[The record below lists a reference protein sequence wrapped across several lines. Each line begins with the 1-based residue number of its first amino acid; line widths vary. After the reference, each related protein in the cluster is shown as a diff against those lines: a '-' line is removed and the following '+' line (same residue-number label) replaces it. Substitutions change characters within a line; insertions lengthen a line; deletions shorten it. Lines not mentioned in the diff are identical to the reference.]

1 MATLR
6 LAQRRRPG
14 SWLAVGGLPATAV
27 VVALAVVP
35 ALLLLSYAFMTG
47 GAEEYDAAPP
57 FTFGNVADVLGDDAN
72 LSLVRNTLIQG
83 GAVAVL
89 GIVLAVPIAYWI
101 HFHAGRAR
109 PWVLLLFVCAFLQS
123 YLVRLY
129 AFRTILG
136 ERGIVNETLMRL
148 GVIDDPASW
157 LLFSR
162 FSVIVAL
169 LHITL
174 PITVLLL
181 YVGFRPLDRRY
192 LELSDDLGA
201 SAIGRWRFVVFPL
214 IAPAAASAAILAFL
228 IAALDYVTPSL
239 LGGPGLA
246 TFAIKAR
253 SGFQELGNYPDG
265 AAYAWAALLG
275 CAFVAALLLMALR
288 AAGLSRQEPA

>member
-1 MATLR
+1 MAAARVAT
-6 LAQRRRPG
+6 RRRRR
-14 SWLAVGGLPATAV
+14 SWLVLGGLPAAGV
-27 VVALAVVP
+27 VAALAVAP
-35 ALLLLSYAFMTG
+35 ALVLLSYAFMTG
-47 GAEEYDAAPP
+47 GAEQYDAAPP
-57 FTFGNVADVLGDDAN
+57 FTLGNVGDVLSDDAN

-83 GAVAVL
+83 GAVAAIGIAL
-89 GIVLAVPIAYWI
+89 GVPMAYWI

-109 PWVLLLFVCAFLQS
+109 PWVLVLLVCAFLQS

-136 ERGIVNETLMRL
+136 ERGIVNETLLRL
-148 GVIDDPASW
+148 GIADEPASW
-157 LLFSR
+157 LLFTR

-169 LHITL
+169 VHITL

-192 LELSDDLGA
+192 IELSDDLGA
-201 SAIGRWRFVVFPL
+201 SAIGRWRYVVLPL

-275 CAFVAALLLMALR
+275 CAFVGALLLLAVR
-288 AAGLSRQEPA
+288 VAGLNRQEPA